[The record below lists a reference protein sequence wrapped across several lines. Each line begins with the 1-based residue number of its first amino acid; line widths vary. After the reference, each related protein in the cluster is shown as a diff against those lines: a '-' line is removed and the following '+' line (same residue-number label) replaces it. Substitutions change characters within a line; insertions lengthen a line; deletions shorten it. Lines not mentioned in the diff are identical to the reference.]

1 LSIGLQ
7 VESQSSHK
15 GDIQKVCYQDDDLFP
30 NQSGKHKSL
39 ECLALDILPTLACCP
54 PPRHSLFPHIVPNAR
69 ESVGTFHRFAS
80 SVFHIFHPLCSF
92 TSSTGLH
99 LATRLQTLGMDAW
112 EHLAEQTRLRMKRFK
127 GSFSILSPTPTNPVL
142 CLSHPIA
149 LGEYASDSE
158 DTQGRLQ
165 SDFLINLS
173 PLPTQSLGDDDDSI
187 LDLEK
192 YHTAPNKRLLQ

>member
-1 LSIGLQ
+1 
-7 VESQSSHK
+7 
-15 GDIQKVCYQDDDLFP
+15 
-30 NQSGKHKSL
+30 
-39 ECLALDILPTLACCP
+39 
-54 PPRHSLFPHIVPNAR
+54 
-69 ESVGTFHRFAS
+69 
-80 SVFHIFHPLCSF
+80 
-92 TSSTGLH
+92 
-99 LATRLQTLGMDAW
+99 MDAW
-112 EHLAEQTRLRMKRFK
+112 EHLDEQTRLRMKRFK
-127 GSFSILSPTPTNPVL
+127 GSFSILSLTPTNPVL